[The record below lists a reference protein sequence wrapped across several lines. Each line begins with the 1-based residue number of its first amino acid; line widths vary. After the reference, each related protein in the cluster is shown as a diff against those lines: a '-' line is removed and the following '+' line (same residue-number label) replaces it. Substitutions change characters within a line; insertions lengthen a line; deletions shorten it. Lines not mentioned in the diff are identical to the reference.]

1 MLILCHQKIPI
12 EDITRPLAEV
22 EHPNLGKNSGW
33 KKFDPSLDEKFQK
46 RWISMEKP
54 WKNPLAARRGAAWRL
69 IEDSGEQ
76 SAFLVP
82 FSFPRAKA
90 GIFLH
95 TNFYSLNG
103 SFYFI
108 LQPHI
113 TSTKSCKYSKPPWFQ
128 KLFLQLCFPSI
139 ILETEDIY
147 SWILPIPKLQ
157 ETKGSLE
164 KNIYRYLFCSLNS
177 SFQAESIHG
186 EWQQTK

>member
-1 MLILCHQKIPI
+1 MEFLLILCHQKIPI

-95 TNFYSLNG
+95 TNFIPWMG
-103 SFYFI
+103 VFI
-108 LQPHI
+108 
-113 TSTKSCKYSKPPWFQ
+113 S
-128 KLFLQLCFPSI
+128 
-139 ILETEDIY
+139 
-147 SWILPIPKLQ
+147 
-157 ETKGSLE
+157 
-164 KNIYRYLFCSLNS
+164 FCSPTLRAQSHVNIPSLPDSKNFFS
-177 SFQAESIHG
+177 SFVFPQSFWRQRIFIPGFCQFPNSRKRKAR
-186 EWQQTK
+186 